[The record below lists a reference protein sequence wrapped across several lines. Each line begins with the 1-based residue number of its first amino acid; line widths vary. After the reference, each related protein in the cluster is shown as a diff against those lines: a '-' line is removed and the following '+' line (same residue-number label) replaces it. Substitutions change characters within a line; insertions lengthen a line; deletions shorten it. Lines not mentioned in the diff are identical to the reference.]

1 MYVSRY
7 YTCEQI
13 DQRLLQGYYDDA
25 CEHGFTGTI
34 DEFWTKVLSAST
46 SGSGGSNTNITVDG
60 ALDSNSANPV
70 QNSVIA
76 KALEDL
82 KQRFGASLRLNTIE
96 NGQDKSYSI
105 SLVDTA
111 GRVLSTS
118 EPFTFGGGKVKS
130 ISIAGGTHITPDSY
144 GNVDLNIEIPQTVVD
159 QSLDDTSGNP
169 VANSVIARAISGLS
183 NKSVSNITVED
194 TATGKLLKLLN
205 SSGGVIS
212 SVEFTAGGTG
222 TVKKV
227 VVSKGGN
234 QEEISPD
241 TDGTIHLTMP
251 STETDDSI
259 SETSTNPIQ
268 NRAVAAELKRIGK
281 NFGVS
286 LQLNEIG
293 SGSDKAYSIS
303 LLDSEGNVLSTSD
316 QFTGGGGG
324 NVQTNKIVLT
334 RISGNPTVKLGDTIN
349 LTFNYDHVDTTNNVT
364 TGNQGNATITV
375 SHGVNVRT
383 IEKTLVA
390 GSSNTIDVTD
400 LVSVGSNTVRVK
412 VTVGE
417 GTEQQVSQIA
427 WTVNVVQLT
436 LSSSFN
442 IASVIYRGDE
452 VSIPFGLSGSGQK
465 TLRCYIDGVDVED
478 RNISTSNYNGSVRVS
493 TNNMTHG
500 SHSVQ
505 LVAELEQS
513 GGVIKSNSIYFD
525 LAVRELGNTAPI
537 IATRFDYSDGSIINK
552 GSRPYVQSKKYE
564 SYTIQYAAY
573 NPLEPTTNVKITEG
587 ETVVSST
594 KVAFVRT
601 SIERKVNVSGNVQCK
616 IQCGTTTYNY
626 TVNVGDS
633 SINIEEPTD
642 NLTLNLSAN
651 GRSNSDVN
659 RTEWTY
665 KDITTKLSNFKFGG
679 DGWLNSALRLSNSAR
694 AEVNFKPLM
703 RPNNNPTGAFTFIVH
718 FKVSNVSDTTAN
730 VISCVDTDG
739 TGFTITAQEAKL
751 VSNGGSEVSTK
762 FAEGEEYTVGFVAY
776 PPANS
781 QSTPKEVEND
791 NMLYLY
797 VNGILSGAVQ
807 RGSGDS
813 IYQNDPKNITIGS
826 DTCVLDVYGMRA
838 YSNYLTETQMLEL
851 YISDLNTVDEVL
863 AKYKYNDILDDSGN
877 ISLDKLPDYLP
888 YVIVTGKQPNGVA
901 TLQQAAVNNNKKTK
915 YDVDEI
921 LFINKKDK
929 SLSFRIVGGCVSLQG
944 TSSLAYPTKN
954 YRIYTY
960 GANKKPGQL
969 YTGCDDKGIGG
980 VLQES
985 GKYSLRKA
993 SKSNKAAAPVK
1004 VFCLKADS
1012 AESSSSHN
1020 TGLARIVNEVL
1031 TSVGDLTPP
1040 QKHKS
1045 KDYQYD
1051 VRTTVDG
1058 FPCLLFYRATATDTP
1073 IFMGKFNFN
1082 NDKST
1087 EEVFGFRDIPG
1098 YHDAVWVQDKF
1109 GGKNPT
1115 ECWEFL
1121 NNDYPMGQFLESDF
1135 DAKDTDGKP
1144 KWMKVWEAR
1153 FPDDAAINAEYEAGT
1168 KKPKYLERLV
1178 KWVHSCKG
1186 NPTKFKAEVA
1196 DYFDVDYLCD
1206 YEMVTQI
1213 FGCVDQKVKNCM
1225 LAFYYDPKTGK
1236 VLAYF
1241 IFYDNDTIL
1250 GVRNDGRLK
1259 YNWDLDENTIDPE
1272 LSTPTKT
1279 VYAYAGHDSVLWNL
1293 VRQTLTNELSKSY
1306 KRLRAKITDEYILS
1320 ILDDEQSSKFCERI
1334 YNMDMVH
1341 KYIMPKTKGVE
1352 VIKSGSVTNQ
1362 KYSYLEML
1370 QGSRKAHRH
1379 WWLTNRTSLFDARY
1393 NTGKYSLTD
1402 LTFKGNSAA
1411 GATIKAI
1418 PAKDFY
1424 FAFVREAAVLDHR
1437 KVSKNTAWSY
1447 TYDQMANIGT
1457 IFHFYGGEVLKN
1469 LDLSSWGGFTDLSLP
1484 KMPLLDTLIL
1494 GKEGSTYTLTE
1505 LVIGNKLPMLKHLDM
1520 RNYTMLSSVD
1530 LSGCEQIE
1538 EVNATGC
1545 TALSTMNL
1553 ANGAQIKS
1561 LHLPA
1566 NYKTLVL
1573 RNLPNLKRSD
1583 IVFDNIAS
1591 ISSVWI
1597 ENCKG
1602 IDSIALV
1609 RELFNTPN
1617 NSLKYVRISNLE
1629 AEGDGRELKDFYD
1642 ARLGGLDSDGN
1653 TVSGHCTIGGK
1664 YQLTKYMDK
1673 SQFDELSSYFNELDL
1688 RQPEYTGIYMYMDT
1702 PVATNVYNMDNDTG
1716 YPATEY
1722 KPSGHVAKILNA
1734 RKKQVVLISNQKAE
1748 YPYKDVRMAEIPD
1761 QTFEFSLNN
1770 TDKSNTLDKDGH
1782 VMMYEPGYWYKGVND
1797 YFGKKNYLFVST
1809 NKEKPSVHSST
1820 KVLQPTS
1827 TKSGKAVSDSSI
1839 ISLTSSTG
1847 NSVLNV
1853 NVSGYKQVRFYVVP
1867 ETNSCF
1873 TDDSGNVMPFNTS
1886 GDKFIRGSAGD
1897 LTPTGM
1903 YIIVNVPAGA
1913 TQLYVTMSNDD
1924 VSKSDA
1930 IVGSKSDKIVDMEP
1944 EWLRCDERLMSI
1956 GPATYIDDNIECK
1969 DISIYNSNGRQ
1980 FSKTFN
1986 HDRNYGFDFVEN
1998 SGFENFSCTIW
2009 FHLVRLSI
2017 LTGNRRLAKP
2027 KLLGYTFMYRVVP
2040 YDGYFSQIGNDPSYI
2055 TLGIQGL
2062 IKNFYEG
2069 FREFINGNNSYRT
2082 RTKYVRWGK
2091 YCLPL
2096 FAGTDYSQQTNTYF
2110 GAESGSTPVSKAWIS
2125 VLGHLYTNT
2134 QTIFTYGRAINDNT
2148 LYPCINLSRVRSVTR
2163 VDYDKF

>member
-34 DEFWTKVLSAST
+34 EEFWTKVLSGST
-46 SGSGGSNTNITVDG
+46 TGSGNTNITIDG
-60 ALDSNSANPV
+60 ALSLDSANPV
-70 QNSVIA
+70 KNSVIT
-76 KALEDL
+76 KALNDL
-82 KQRFGASLRLNTIE
+82 KQIFGASLRLNTIE
-96 NGQDKSYSI
+96 NGQEKFYSI
-105 SLVDTA
+105 SLIDQL
-111 GRVLSTS
+111 GNVLSTS
-118 EPFTFGGGKVKS
+118 DPFTFGGGKVKS
-130 ISIAGGTHITPDSY
+130 ISIGGGPHITPDSY
-144 GNVDLNIEIPQTVVD
+144 GNVDLNIEIPQTTID

-169 VANSVIARAISGLS
+169 VANSVISRIINSLTSKA
-183 NKSVSNITVED
+183 VSSITVED

-212 SVEFTAGGTG
+212 SVEFTAGGKG
-222 TVKKV
+222 TVKKL
-227 VVSKGGN
+227 VVSKGGTP
-234 QEEISPD
+234 EEILPD
-241 TDGTIHLTMP
+241 TDGTINLTMP
-251 STETDDSI
+251 STETDDSL

-268 NRAVAAELKRIGK
+268 NRVVAAELKKIGK

-303 LLDSEGNVLSTSD
+303 LLDSEGTVLSTSD

-334 RISGNPTVKLGDTIN
+334 RITNNPTVKVGDTVN

-364 TGNQGNATITV
+364 TGNQGNALITI

-417 GTEQQVSQIA
+417 GSDQQVSQIA

-442 IASVIYRGDE
+442 IATVINRGDE
-452 VSIPFGLSGSGQK
+452 ISIPIGLSGSGQK
-465 TLRCYIDGVDVED
+465 TLRCYIDGVDTED
-478 RNISTSNYNGSVRVS
+478 RTITASNYNGSIRVQ
-493 TNNMTHG
+493 TTDMVHG

-505 LVAELEQS
+505 LVAELEQAS
-513 GGVIKSNSIYFD
+513 RVIRSNSIYFD
-525 LAVRELGNTAPI
+525 IAVREPYNITPI

-552 GSRPYVQSKKYE
+552 NARPYIQTKKYE

-573 NPLEPTTNVKITEG
+573 NPLEPTTNVKITVG
-587 ETVVSST
+587 DSVVSST
-594 KVAFVRT
+594 RVAFVRT
-601 SIERKVNVSGNVQCK
+601 SIERKVNVSGTVPCK
-616 IQCGTTTYNY
+616 IQCGSTTYTY
-626 TVNVGDS
+626 TVNIGES
-633 SINIEEPTD
+633 GINLEEPTD

-659 RTEWTY
+659 KTEWSY
-665 KDITTKLSNFKFGG
+665 KDVTTTLTNFKFGG
-679 DGWLNSALRLSNSAR
+679 DGWLNGALRLSNAAR
-694 AEVNFKPLM
+694 AEVNFKPML
-703 RPNNNPTGAFTFIVH
+703 RPTSNPTGAFTFIVH

-863 AKYKYNDILDDSGN
+863 AKYKYNDILDDNGN

-888 YVIVTGKQPNGVA
+888 YVIVTGKQANGVA

-929 SLSFRIVGGCVSLQG
+929 SLSFRIVGGCISLQG

-993 SKSNKAAAPVK
+993 SKSAKAAAPVN

-1020 TGLARIVNEVL
+1020 TGLARIINEVL

-1045 KDYQYD
+1045 NSYQYD
-1051 VRTTVDG
+1051 VRTTIDG

-1087 EEVFGFRDIPG
+1087 EDVFGFRDIPG
-1098 YHDAVWVQDKF
+1098 YHNAVWVNDKF

-1121 NNDYPMGQFLESDF
+1121 NNDYLMGQFLESDF

-1153 FPDDAAINAEYEAGT
+1153 FPDDPTINAEYEAGT

-1186 NPTKFKAEVA
+1186 NPTKFKSEVA

-1206 YEMVTQI
+1206 YEIITQI

-1225 LAFYYDPKTGK
+1225 LAFYYDPKTEK

-1259 YNWDLDENTIDPE
+1259 YNWDLDENTVDPE
-1272 LSTPTKT
+1272 LSTSTKT

-1320 ILDDEQSSKFCERI
+1320 ILDDEQSNKFCERI
-1334 YNMDMVH
+1334 YNLDMVL
-1341 KYIMPKTKGVE
+1341 KYINPKTKGVS
-1352 VIKSGSVTNQ
+1352 VINGGSVTNQ

-1411 GATIKAI
+1411 GATIKAT
-1418 PAKDFY
+1418 PARDFY
-1424 FAFVREAAVLDHR
+1424 FAFVREAAVLDHQ
-1437 KVSKNTAWSY
+1437 KVTSNTVWSY
-1447 TYDQMANIGT
+1447 TYNQMANIGT

-1469 LDLSSWGGFTDLSLP
+1469 LDLSSWGGFTDLNLP
-1484 KMPLLDTLIL
+1484 RMSRLETLVL

-1505 LVIGNKLPMLKHLDM
+1505 LVIGNKLPMLKHLDI
-1520 RNYTMLSSVD
+1520 RNYTMLPSVD

-1538 EVNATGC
+1538 DINATGC
-1545 TALSTMNL
+1545 TSLSTMNL
-1553 ANGAQIKS
+1553 ANGAQVTS
-1561 LHLPA
+1561 LHLPV

-1573 RNLPNLKRSD
+1573 RNLPNLKRSG
-1583 IVFDNIAS
+1583 IVFDNISS
-1591 ISSVWI
+1591 IMSIWV

-1602 IDSIALV
+1602 IDSVALV

-1617 NSLKYVRISNLE
+1617 TSLKYVRISNLD
-1629 AEGDGRELKDFYD
+1629 AEGDGSELSDFYG
-1642 ARLGGLDSDGN
+1642 ARLGGIDADGN
-1653 TVSGHCTIGGK
+1653 TISGHCTIGGK

-1673 SQFDELSSYFNELDL
+1673 GKFEELSSYFNELDL
-1688 RQPEYTGIYMYMDT
+1688 RQPEYTGVYMDMDT
-1702 PVATNVYNMDNDTG
+1702 PIANNVYNMDNKTG

-1722 KPSGHVAKILNA
+1722 KPSGHVAKILDA
-1734 RKKQVVLISNQKAE
+1734 RKKQVVLLSNQKAE
-1748 YPYKDVRMAEIPD
+1748 YPYKDVRMAELPD
-1761 QTFEFSLNN
+1761 QSFEFSVGSTYKPN
-1770 TDKSNTLDKDGH
+1770 TISKDGH
-1782 VMMYEPGYWYKGVND
+1782 IMMYEPGYWYKGVND
-1797 YFGKKNYLFVST
+1797 YLGKKNYLFVST

-1820 KVLQPTS
+1820 KVLQPIS
-1827 TKSGKAVSDSSI
+1827 IKSNKSVSDSNILSLSSSSI
-1839 ISLTSSTG
+1839 SS
-1847 NSVLNV
+1847 VV
-1853 NVSGYKQVRFYVVP
+1853 KVEVSGYKQVRFYAVP
-1867 ETNSCF
+1867 DTMSCF
-1873 TDDSGNVMPFNTS
+1873 TDGDDNVVSFNTN
-1886 GDKFIRGSAGD
+1886 GEKFIKAKAED

-1903 YIIVNVPAGA
+1903 YIIVSVPEGA
-1913 TQLYVTMSNDD
+1913 KWLYATVANED

-1930 IVGSKSDKIVDMEP
+1930 IVVSKSDKIVDMEP
-1944 EWLRCDERLMSI
+1944 EWLRYDEHLMSI
-1956 GPATYIDDNIECK
+1956 GPASYIDDHVECK
-1969 DISIYNSNGRQ
+1969 DYNSFNGG
-1980 FSKTFN
+1980 SSISFN
-1986 HDRNYGFDFVEN
+1986 MDRNYGFDFVNN
-1998 SGFENFSCTIW
+1998 SGFDNFDCTMW
-2009 FHLVRLSI
+2009 FNLIRLSI
-2017 LTGNRRLAKP
+2017 LTGNRRLSKP
-2027 KLLGYTFMYRVVP
+2027 KLLGYRFHNKTIPV
-2040 YDGYFSQIGNDPSYI
+2040 DCYFDYVGNLPGYI
-2055 TLGIQGL
+2055 TVGIQGTL
-2062 IKNFYEG
+2062 DNYYEA
-2069 FREFINGNNSYRT
+2069 FKSPINNSIRT
-2082 RTKYVRWGK
+2082 RPKYVRWGK

-2096 FAGTDYSQQTNTYF
+2096 FAGTDYSQQTNVYF
-2110 GAESGSTPVSKAWIS
+2110 GAEVGLSGGKHMIS
-2125 VLGHLYTNT
+2125 VIGYYYTNT
-2134 QTIFTYGRAINDNT
+2134 ITIFTYGPAIEDNQI
-2148 LYPCINLSRVRSVTR
+2148 YPCINLSKVRNVTR

>member
-1 MYVSRY
+1 MYVSKY

-25 CEHGFTGTI
+25 REHGFTGTL
-34 DEFWTKVLSAST
+34 EQFWNKVLSGST
-46 SGSGGSNTNITVDG
+46 PGSGNTHITVDES
-60 ALDSNSANPV
+60 LSTDSANPV
-70 QNSVIA
+70 ENRVIT
-76 KALEDL
+76 KTLNDL
-82 KQRFGASLRLNTIE
+82 KRRFGASLRLNTTE

-105 SLVDTA
+105 SLIDHI
-111 GRVLSTS
+111 GNVLSTS
-118 EPFTFGGGKVKS
+118 ESFTFGGGKVKS
-130 ISIAGGTHITPDSY
+130 ISICGGTHVTPDSH
-144 GNVDLNIEIPQTVVD
+144 GNVDLNIEIPNTPIDQT
-159 QSLDDTSGNP
+159 LDEVSGNP
-169 VANSVIARAISGLS
+169 VANSVISRVITGLT
-183 NKSVSNITVED
+183 NKAVSSITVED

-205 SSGGVIS
+205 SLGGVIA

-222 TVKKV
+222 TVKKLI
-227 VVSKGGN
+227 VSKGGK

-251 STETDDSI
+251 STDTDDSI

-268 NRAVAAELKRIGK
+268 NRVVAAELKRMGK

-303 LLDSEGNVLSTSD
+303 LLDSDGTVLSTSD

-334 RISGNPTVKLGDTIN
+334 RVTNNPTVKLGDTVN
-349 LTFNYDHVDTTNNVT
+349 LVFNYDHIDTASGTT
-364 TGNQGNATITV
+364 TGNPGKATITV
-375 SHGVNVRT
+375 THGVNVRT

-400 LVSVGSNTVRVK
+400 LVSVGSNTIKVK

-417 GTEQQVSQIA
+417 GSEQQVSQIA
-427 WTVNVVQLT
+427 WAVNVVQLT

-442 IASVIYRGDE
+442 IASVINKGDW

-465 TLRCYIDGVDVED
+465 ILRCYIDGIDTED
-478 RNISTSNYNGSVRVS
+478 RNITTSSYNGSVKIS
-493 TNNMTHG
+493 TTKMAHG

-505 LVAELEQS
+505 LVAELEQAS
-513 GGVIKSNSIYFD
+513 GVIKSNSIYFD
-525 LAVRELGNTAPI
+525 LAIRELGNPTPI

-552 GSRPYVQSKKYE
+552 GARPYVQSRKYE

-587 ETVVSST
+587 DTLVSST

-601 SIERKVNVSGNVQCK
+601 SIERKVNISGNVQCK
-616 IQCGTTTYNY
+616 IQCGTTTYIY
-626 TVNVGDS
+626 TVNVEES
-633 SINIEEPTD
+633 SIHLDEPTD

-659 RTEWTY
+659 RGEWAY
-665 KDITTKLSNFKFGG
+665 KGITTTLTNFKFGG
-679 DGWLNSALRLSNSAR
+679 DGWLNGALRLSNAAR

-703 RPNNNPTGAFTFIVH
+703 RPANNPTGAFTFVVH
-718 FKVSNVSDTTAN
+718 FKISNVSDTSSN
-730 VISCVDTDG
+730 VISCIDSDG

-776 PPANS
+776 PHANS
-781 QSTPKEVEND
+781 QSTDKEKEND
-791 NMLYLY
+791 NMLHLY
-797 VNGILSGAVQ
+797 VNGILSGSVQ

-813 IYQNDPKNITIGS
+813 IYQNDPNNIKIGS
-826 DTCVLDVYGMRA
+826 DTCTVDVYNIRA

-851 YISDLNTVDEVL
+851 FISDLNSVEEVL
-863 AKYKYNDILDDSGN
+863 AKYKYNDILDDNGN

-888 YVIVTGKQPNGVA
+888 YVIITGKQPNGVP

-921 LFINKKDK
+921 LFINKKDR
-929 SLSFRIVGGCVSLQG
+929 SLSFRIVGGCISLQG
-944 TSSLAYPTKN
+944 TSSLAYPIKN
-954 YRIYTY
+954 YRIYSY
-960 GANKKPGQL
+960 GANNKPGQL
-969 YTGCDDKGIGG
+969 YLGCDDKGLGG

-993 SKSNKAAAPVK
+993 SKSAKAAAPVNM
-1004 VFCLKADS
+1004 FCLKADS

-1020 TGLARIVNEVL
+1020 TGLARIVNEAL
-1031 TSVGDLTPP
+1031 TSVGDLTPA
-1040 QKHKS
+1040 QKYKS
-1045 KDYQYD
+1045 NDYQYD
-1051 VRTTVDG
+1051 VRTTIDG

-1082 NDKST
+1082 NDKAT

-1121 NNDYPMGQFLESDF
+1121 NNDYPMGQFLEADF

-1153 FPDDAAINAEYEAGT
+1153 FPADSALNAEYEAGT
-1168 KKPKYLERLV
+1168 KKPKYLERVV
-1178 KWVHSCKG
+1178 KWVNSCKG
-1186 NPTKFKAEVA
+1186 NPTKFKIEVS
-1196 DYFDVDYLCD
+1196 DYFDVNYLCD
-1206 YEMVTQI
+1206 YEIITQV

-1225 LAFYYDPKTGK
+1225 LAFYYDPKTQK
-1236 VLAYF
+1236 VLGYF

-1272 LSTPTKT
+1272 LSTSTKT

-1293 VRQTLTNELSKSY
+1293 VRQTLTDELSKSY

-1334 YNMDMVH
+1334 YNIDMVY
-1341 KYIMPKTKGVE
+1341 KYILPKTKGVQ
-1352 VIKSGSVTNQ
+1352 VINGGSVTNQ

-1379 WWLTNRTSLFDARY
+1379 WWLTNRTSFFDARY

-1411 GATIKAI
+1411 GATIKAT
-1418 PAKDFY
+1418 PARDFY
-1424 FAFVREAAVLDHR
+1424 FAFVREAAVLDHQ
-1437 KVSKNTAWSY
+1437 KVTTGSAWSY
-1447 TYDQMANIGT
+1447 TYNQMANIGT

-1469 LDLSSWGGFTDLSLP
+1469 LDLSSWGGFTDLSFP
-1484 KMPLLDTLIL
+1484 KMPLLETLIL
-1494 GKEGSTYTLTE
+1494 GKDGSTYTLTE
-1505 LVIGNKLPMLKHLDM
+1505 LVIGNKIPMLKHLDI
-1520 RNYTMLSSVD
+1520 RNYTMLPSLD

-1538 EVNATGC
+1538 EINATGC
-1545 TALSTMNL
+1545 TSLSTMNL
-1553 ANGAQIKS
+1553 ARGAQLTS

-1573 RNLPNLKRSD
+1573 RNLPNLKRSG
-1583 IVFDNIAS
+1583 ITFDNITS
-1591 ISSVWI
+1591 IMSIWI
-1597 ENCKG
+1597 EDCKG
-1602 IDSIALV
+1602 IDGISLV
-1609 RELFNTPN
+1609 RELFNTPG
-1617 NSLKYVRISNLE
+1617 NSLKYVRIANLD
-1629 AEGDGRELKDFYD
+1629 AEGDGNELNDFYE
-1642 ARLGGLDSDGN
+1642 ARLGGIDADGN
-1653 TVSGHCTIGGK
+1653 TISGHCTIGGK

-1673 SQFDELSSYFNELDL
+1673 GKFEELSSYFNELDL
-1688 RQPEYTGIYMYMDT
+1688 RQPEYTGVYMYMET
-1702 PVATNVYNMDNDTG
+1702 PVANNIYNMDNGTG
-1716 YPATEY
+1716 YPANEY

-1734 RKKQVVLISNQKAE
+1734 RKKQVVLINNQRAQ
-1748 YPYKDVRMAEIPD
+1748 YPYKEVRMAELPD
-1761 QTFEFSLNN
+1761 QTFEFKADQSAQSMV
-1770 TDKSNTLDKDGH
+1770 DADGH
-1782 VMMYEPGYWYKGVND
+1782 LMMYEPGYWYKGVND
-1797 YFGKKNYLFVST
+1797 YLGKKNYLFVST

-1820 KVLQPTS
+1820 KVLTPVS
-1827 TKSGKAVSDSSI
+1827 TKTGKGVSDSNI
-1839 ISLTSSTG
+1839 LSLINIRDTLVSK
-1847 NSVLNV
+1847 VD
-1853 NVSGYKQVRFYVVP
+1853 VSGYKQVRFYVIP

-1873 TDDSGNVMPFNTS
+1873 TDDSDNVIPFNS
-1886 GDKFIRGSAGD
+1886 DGEKFIKGKAGD

-1903 YIIVNVPAGA
+1903 YIIVNVPEGA
-1913 TQLYVTMSNDD
+1913 KWLYATMSSED
-1924 VSKSDA
+1924 STKSDA
-1930 IVGSKSDKIVDMEP
+1930 IIGTKSDKIVDLEL
-1944 EWLRCDERLMSI
+1944 EWLRYDEWLMSL
-1956 GPATYIDDNIECK
+1956 GPATYINNNIECK
-1969 DISIYNSNGRQ
+1969 DYAYSTSGAARVFNGP
-1980 FSKTFN
+1980 
-1986 HDRNYGFDFVEN
+1986 NYGLDLV
-1998 SGFENFSCTIW
+1998 SDAGFENLNCTMW
-2009 FHLVRLSI
+2009 FHLIRLAI
-2017 LTGNRRLAKP
+2017 LTGNRALTKP
-2027 KLLGYTFMYRVVP
+2027 KLLGYTFMNRSIVNDARFLSGTEAYV
-2040 YDGYFSQIGNDPSYI
+2040 QIDLNG
-2055 TLGIQGL
+2055 TLVSLSEAFMKPISG
-2062 IKNFYEG
+2062 
-2069 FREFINGNNSYRT
+2069 YRT

-2096 FAGTDYSQQTNTYF
+2096 FAGTDYSPANNLYF
-2110 GAESGSTPVSKAWIS
+2110 RAEVGRMHDVTDYIS
-2125 VLGHLYTNT
+2125 ILGHYYTIT
-2134 QTIFTYGRAINDNT
+2134 QSIFTYGRPIDNNS
-2148 LYPCINLSRVRSVTR
+2148 LYPCINLSKVGTVTK